1 MSDTIKENIIQ
12 KLSEELARLLDY
24 VERTRSGLETI
35 ETTVIEGSESVPQAS
50 VQISAVTGD
59 LENAANTIM
68 TILEDV
74 LTEHDKNHAL
84 IVSLSEWAAG
94 LSEKDR
100 EQGEAIINEVREI
113 NETNKKRMMDIFSNM
128 SFHDLSG
135 QKLKKV
141 TMSLAVVQAK
151 LHEIAMSFG
160 IKEFD
165 VDGKSAAPSNH
176 NGIVNDP
183 MDQDIVDQ
191 LLKELGT

>member
-12 KLSEELARLLDY
+12 KLSEELARLLNY

-74 LTEHDKNHAL
+74 LSEHDKNHTL
-84 IVSLSEWAAG
+84 IGSLSEWAAG

-100 EQGEAIINEVREI
+100 AQGEALINEVREI
-113 NETNKKRMMDIFSNM
+113 NEKNKQRMMDIFSNM

-135 QKLKKV
+135 QKLRKV
-141 TMSLAVVQAK
+141 TTSLAVVQAK
-151 LHEIAMSFG
+151 LHDIALSFG

-165 VDGKSAAPSNH
+165 VNDKSTTSSRH